1 MRVKCNAGLDI
12 YYNGENAHIIVPGEA
27 KTLETKTA
35 VEIPAGHVGLVMIR
49 SGLGFKGLTLI
60 NGVGVIDEDYRGDI
74 GLKVVN
80 HGDEPIL
87 IKPKDRI
94 AQMEIVP
101 YVQENIELVD
111 ELTETERGSNGF
123 GSTGTH

>member
-12 YYNGENAHIIVPGEA
+12 YYNGENAHI
-27 KTLETKTA
+27 
-35 VEIPAGHVGLVMIR
+35 
-49 SGLGFKGLTLI
+49 
-60 NGVGVIDEDYRGDI
+60 
-74 GLKVVN
+74 
-80 HGDEPIL
+80 
-87 IKPKDRI
+87 
-94 AQMEIVP
+94 IVP